1 MKTMKTKNLSLQV
14 VAVCLFALTQSFT
27 SPAQQDRFYMKADA
41 GVVVAKD
48 VALQEFLGLTIP
60 ANSKISLDPG
70 VRLGFRAGYGI
81 TDWFAGEIETGI
93 TANNIEDIT
102 GATEANGT
110 FAKVP
115 LMLNGRI
122 NLPNKYRVAPYF
134 GAGAGIAS
142 TVLTA
147 NDIAFPAGG
156 MNGSVTDVVFVYQA
170 FAGFRIALGEKTAL
184 NLGYHYLN
192 AAPSDMRTDDSLVT
206 DRIRLGR
213 SETHAVTVA
222 FEWSF

>member
-1 MKTMKTKNLSLQV
+1 MKTKILFTPI
-14 VAVCLFALTQSFT
+14 VAACVITLMQT
-27 SPAQQDRFYMKADA
+27 STILAQQDRFYMKADA
-41 GVVVAKD
+41 GVVAAKD
-48 VALQEFLGLTIP
+48 VSLNEFLGPIP
-60 ANSKISLDPG
+60 ANTKISFDPG
-70 VRLGFRAGYGI
+70 VRVGFRAGYGF
-81 TDWFAGEIETGI
+81 TDWFTGEIETGI
-93 TANNIEDIT
+93 IANNVEDIT

-122 NLPNKYRVAPYF
+122 NLPNKYRVSPYI

-147 NDIAFPAGG
+147 NDIVVSGRG
-156 MNGSVTDVVFVYQA
+156 LNGSVTDVVFVYQA

-184 NLGYHYLN
+184 NFGYHYMN
-192 AAPSDMRTDDSLVT
+192 AAPSDMRTDDALVT

>member
-1 MKTMKTKNLSLQV
+1 MKTKSLGLYGM
-14 VAVCLFALTQSFT
+14 AACLISLMQASTIL
-27 SPAQQDRFYMKADA
+27 AQQDRFYMKADA
-41 GVVVAKD
+41 GVVAAKD
-48 VALQEFLGLTIP
+48 VSLNEFLGPVP
-60 ANSKISLDPG
+60 AGSKISFDPG
-70 VRLGFRAGYGI
+70 VRLGFRAGYGF

-93 TANNIEDIT
+93 VANNIDDIS
-102 GATEANGT
+102 GVATTEVDGT
-110 FAKVP
+110 YAKVP

-142 TVLTA
+142 AILTA
-147 NDIAFPAGG
+147 DDIVVAGRG
-156 MNGSVTDVVFVYQA
+156 MDGSVSDVVFVWQA
-170 FAGFRIALGEKTAL
+170 FAGLRIALGENTAL

-192 AAPSDMRTDDSLVT
+192 TAPSDMRTDDALIT

>member
-1 MKTMKTKNLSLQV
+1 MKTKILLTHIV
-14 VAVCLFALTQSFT
+14 VCVIALMQT
-27 SPAQQDRFYMKADA
+27 SSILAQQDRFYMKADA
-41 GVVVAKD
+41 GVAASKD
-48 VALQEFLGLTIP
+48 VSLNEFLGPIP
-60 ANSKISLDPG
+60 ANTKISFDPG
-70 VRLGFRAGYGI
+70 VRVGFRAGYGF
-81 TDWFAGEIETGI
+81 TDWFAGEIETAI
-93 TANNIEDIT
+93 IANNIENIT

-110 FAKVP
+110 FAKIP

-122 NLPNKYRVAPYF
+122 NLPNKYRVSPYF
-134 GAGAGIAS
+134 GAGAGVAS

-147 NDIAFPAGG
+147 NDIVVSGRG
-156 MNGSVTDVVFVYQA
+156 LNGSVTDVVFVWQA

-184 NLGYHYLN
+184 NIGYHYLN
-192 AAPSDMRTDDSLVT
+192 AAPSDMRTDDAVIT

>member
-1 MKTMKTKNLSLQV
+1 MKMSKLPLSIIAVCVLSLM
-14 VAVCLFALTQSFT
+14 QSL
-27 SPAQQDRFYMKADA
+27 SASAQQDRFYMKADA
-41 GVVVAKD
+41 GVVAAKD
-48 VALQEFLGLTIP
+48 VALNEFLGVALSP
-60 ANSKISLDPG
+60 NAKISFDPG
-70 VRLGFRAGYGI
+70 VRVGFRAGYGF
-81 TDWFAGEIETGI
+81 TDWFAAEIETGI
-93 TANNIEDIT
+93 TANNIEEIT

-115 LMLNGRI
+115 LMLNARF

-142 TVLTA
+142 SVLTA
-147 NDIAFPAGG
+147 NDIVISGTG
-156 MNGSVTDVVFVYQA
+156 MDGSVTDTVFVYQA
-170 FAGFRIALGEKTAL
+170 FAGFRIALGERTAL
-184 NLGYHYLN
+184 NLGYHYMN
-192 AAPSDMRTDDSLVT
+192 AGSSSMHVDDGFVP

>member
-1 MKTMKTKNLSLQV
+1 MKTKVLSL
-14 VAVCLFALTQSFT
+14 VALCVLTFALNS
-27 SPAQQDRFYMKADA
+27 SAQQDRFYMKADA
-41 GVVVAKD
+41 GVVAAKD
-48 VALQEFLGLTIP
+48 VAINEFLGTIP
-60 ANSKISLDPG
+60 ANAKISFDPG
-70 VRLGFRAGYGI
+70 VRLGFRAGYGF

-93 TANNIEDIT
+93 IANNIDNIS
-102 GATEANGT
+102 GVATTEVNGT
-110 FAKVP
+110 FAKIP

-122 NLPNKYRVAPYF
+122 NLPNKYRVSPYF

-142 TVLTA
+142 TILTA
-147 NDIAFPAGG
+147 NDIVVANNG
-156 MNGSVTDVVFVYQA
+156 MNGSVTDVVFVWQA

-184 NLGYHYLN
+184 NIGYHYLN
-192 AAPSDMRTDDSLVT
+192 AAPSDMRVDDGFVP

>member
-1 MKTMKTKNLSLQV
+1 ML
-14 VAVCLFALTQSFT
+14 
-27 SPAQQDRFYMKADA
+27 Y
-41 GVVVAKD
+41 
-48 VALQEFLGLTIP
+48 
-60 ANSKISLDPG
+60 
-70 VRLGFRAGYGI
+70 GF

-93 TANNIEDIT
+93 VANNIENIT
-102 GATEANGT
+102 GASEANGT

-122 NLPNKYRVAPYF
+122 NLPDKYRVAPYF

-142 TVLTA
+142 SVLTA
-147 NDIAFPAGG
+147 NDIVISGTG
-156 MNGSVTDVVFVYQA
+156 MDGSVADVVFVWQA

-184 NLGYHYLN
+184 NIGYHYLN
-192 AAPSDMRTDDSLVT
+192 AAPSEMRVDDGFVP